1 MKKNYI
7 LLAVVFFTAAS
18 VSLSSPSHELET
30 KGNVSVQASNLPS
43 EANLETEAENI
54 AALSSFAKP
63 ITTDTAELSI
73 SFIKAKTVMNK
84 LAAEQKIKEEQNAKN
99 VAVAV
104 AAPKQPVLSRGG
116 SLPQVNSTSK
126 KVENLDWWKAGNKA
140 FPIGSVVTVK
150 DVYTGKTFKIKR
162 TMGSNHADCE
172 ALTLAD
178 TNVIKSIWGGFSW
191 DVRPVHIFINGRV
204 LAASMSGQPHAGVD
218 SAPAYATVN
227 NRSENYGTGENLDTI
242 KGNGMD
248 GHFDVHFLNSQRHKD
263 GQVDPRHQAAI
274 KIAASKPE

>member
-30 KGNVSVQASNLPS
+30 KVDVSVQAYNLPN
-43 EANLETEAENI
+43 EAKSETEAENI

-63 ITTDTAELSI
+63 ITTDTAELSV
-73 SFIKAKTVMNK
+73 SFVKAKTVMNK
-84 LAAEQKIKEEQNAKN
+84 LAEEQKAKT
-99 VAVAV
+99 VAV
-104 AAPKQPVLSRGG
+104 AAVTPKQPVLSRGG